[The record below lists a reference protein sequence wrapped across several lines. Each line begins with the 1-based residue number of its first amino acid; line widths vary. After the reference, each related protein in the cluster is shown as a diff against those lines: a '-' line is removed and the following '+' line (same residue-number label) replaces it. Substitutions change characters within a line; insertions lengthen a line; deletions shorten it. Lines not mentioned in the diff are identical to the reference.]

1 MLVTHARAFV
11 TNAHGFLGHAR
22 AFVTNA
28 RSFLSHTRAFVTNPR
43 RFLGHARAFVTY
55 ARHSLSHA
63 RAFLTHTLCYEND
76 GRQLSDSYHISF
88 VPSALRE
95 KTPLPQGFCLPLL
108 WRGSGRGF
116 YNSIFLNFG
125 TRKCMITHA
134 RR

>member
-28 RSFLSHTRAFVTNPR
+28 RGFLSHTRAFVTNPR
-43 RFLGHARAFVTY
+43 RFLG
-55 ARHSLSHA
+55 HA